1 MIKPQLQ
8 DRDQDQHQHE
18 AQAYAQDLAQLKSQ
32 PKSVSNSLRLGGL
45 TPLTSVDYPGELA
58 AVIYCQ
64 GCPWRCP
71 YCHNGHLLDAA
82 PEAEGAGEG
91 IGRDA
96 TAWPDV
102 LELLRSRRGL
112 LDAVV
117 FSGGEPTAQSALAD
131 AMAEVRALG
140 FKVGLHTGGPYPQRL
155 RALLPLLDWVGLD
168 IKALPEDYP
177 QVTGVLGSGEQAWQS
192 LALLLEAKVSLEVR
206 TTPMPGL
213 DDDAYLS
220 RLMHKLAEA
229 GVTHYALQQAQSSH
243 LLEPALCHQLRH
255 FSKHALSNAA
265 SLEDPE
271 GGLPNP
277 FQHFELRAA

>member
-1 MIKPQLQ
+1 MPQLQ
-8 DRDQDQHQHE
+8 
-18 AQAYAQDLAQLKSQ
+18 AQAQAQAVAKT
-32 PKSVSNSLRLGGL
+32 LRLGGL

-58 AVIYCQ
+58 AVVYCQ

-82 PEAEGAGEG
+82 PEEKRSGQ
-91 IGRDA
+91 DA
-96 TAWPDV
+96 TTWAEV

-117 FSGGEPTAQSALAD
+117 FSGGEPTAQSSLAD
-131 AMAEVRALG
+131 AMAVVRALG

-155 RALLPLLDWVGLD
+155 RRLLPLLDWVGLD
-168 IKALPEDYP
+168 IKALPADYP
-177 QVTGVLGSGEQAWQS
+177 QVTGVPGSGEAAWES

-220 RLMHKLAEA
+220 RLIHRLAEA
-229 GVTHYALQQAQSSH
+229 GVTDYALQQAQPGH
-243 LLEPALCHQLRH
+243 LLAPALRAQLRH
-255 FSKHALSNAA
+255 FSNQALHDDSV
-265 SLEDPE
+265 
-271 GGLPNP
+271 PNL
-277 FQHFELRAA
+277 FQRFELRIA

>member
-1 MIKPQLQ
+1 MIKPKLQ
-8 DRDQDQHQHE
+8 
-18 AQAYAQDLAQLKSQ
+18 
-32 PKSVSNSLRLGGL
+32 SVSTRLRLGGL

-82 PEAEGAGEG
+82 PEAEAESEGEG
-91 IGRDA
+91 EGEGASEEIGQDA
-96 TAWPDV
+96 ITWSEV
-102 LELLRSRRGL
+102 LELLRTRRGL

-131 AMAEVRALG
+131 AMAEVKALG

-177 QVTGVLGSGEQAWQS
+177 QVTGVPGSGEQAWQS
-192 LALLLEAKVSLEVR
+192 LALLLDAKVSLEVR

-229 GVTHYALQQAQSSH
+229 GVTHYALQQAQSAH
-243 LLEPALCHQLRH
+243 LLEPALRHQLRH

-265 SLEDPE
+265 GLEDPE

-277 FQHFELRAA
+277 FPHFELRAA